1 MSSATPR
8 HSISIHLFGTDF
20 SVRYP
25 IDIFTVLRNLTRLVE
40 DVPLWAPAEVG
51 EGAGPLETRDPPG
64 LSHDWVTVM
73 RLFWAAADT

>member
-8 HSISIHLFGTDF
+8 HSISIHLVGTDF
-20 SVRYP
+20 SVRYS

-51 EGAGPLETRDPPG
+51 QHGEGPGPLETPRD
-64 LSHDWVTVM
+64 
-73 RLFWAAADT
+73 